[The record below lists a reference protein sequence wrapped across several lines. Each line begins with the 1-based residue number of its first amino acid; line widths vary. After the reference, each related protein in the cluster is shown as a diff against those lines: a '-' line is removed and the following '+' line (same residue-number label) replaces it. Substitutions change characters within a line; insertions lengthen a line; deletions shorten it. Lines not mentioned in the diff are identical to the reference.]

1 MAEYKDRSLLEISY
15 SSYTSLEHSSRE
27 KLCDTLDS
35 RHSGDSGVSTLSA
48 SHQPFS
54 LRQKPAE
61 TSVRPVTA
69 PAVQVT
75 SAPNLR
81 FLKDPPP
88 ATGSGVED
96 RDGHLNIS
104 LNSPDKIV
112 LKVGGPPDRSPPAS
126 PYKSATSS
134 PVKPPAMPSLF
145 NATVNSSGN
154 RGSVYMNVPGHHD
167 HSAPPCRT
175 DVPATGEDYEQ
186 DLEDVQPPM
195 HPYVNISQDLVKGSK
210 LILLFPV
217 FCLLCCF

>member
-48 SHQPFS
+48 THQPFS

-81 FLKDPPP
+81 FLKDPPANGP
-88 ATGSGVED
+88 GVEYK
-96 RDGHLNIS
+96 DGHLNIS

-112 LKVGGPPDRSPPAS
+112 LKVGGPPDRSPPTS
-126 PYKSATSS
+126 PYKSATS
-134 PVKPPAMPSLF
+134 PPSMP
-145 NATVNSSGN
+145 TSGN
-154 RGSVYMNVPGHHD
+154 RASVYMNVPGHHD
-167 HSAPPCRT
+167 SVSPCRT
-175 DVPATGEDYEQ
+175 ASTGEDDEEE
-186 DLEDVQPPM
+186 LEDAPPPL

-210 LILLFPV
+210 
-217 FCLLCCF
+217 